1 MESLTWE
8 LLLTT
13 VGCAAATTALTQIIK
28 KLIGIDPK
36 WIALVVALFLSVCA
50 QIVLV
55 GATAGGIIM
64 AAINGILA
72 AGTSIGLFEG
82 LKSVAGNDE
91 K

>member
-13 VGCAAATTALTQIIK
+13 AGCTAATTALTQIIK
-28 KLIGIDPK
+28 KLIAIDPK
-36 WIALVVALFLSVCA
+36 WIALVVAIFLSVCA
-50 QIVLV
+50 QIFFV

-64 AAINGILA
+64 ATINGILA
-72 AGTSIGLFEG
+72 AGSSIGLFEG
-82 LKSVAGNDE
+82 LKSIGGGEE